1 MPLWDSLR
9 IPPSGNTLSE
19 FADQITDEFAEDFA
33 QLETGLKAYINFLCL
48 FYTVI
53 QERGQLRLSKPEEVG
68 ER

>member
-1 MPLWDSLR
+1 MFRQR
-9 IPPSGNTLSE
+9 ICLHPERTKEIPI
-19 FADQITDEFAEDFA
+19 ADEFAEDFA
-33 QLETGLKAYINFLCL
+33 QLETGLKAYINFLCF